1 MIENENLIRNHE
13 SSVLMLSD
21 ASSLQLIQRGKTS
34 NTIFA
39 ELGCLISSF
48 GNLGVFYCLGSALFL
63 PDLFSRSFNKV
74 LLKNGSNISKEFE
87 QLLPALP
94 KYPNQTILTPEQVN
108 DFLLFTAPAERLDV
122 FPLYREYSQITSRY
136 HTLNDFKRFDNQI
149 YPEIDLLASLY
160 TGFNGKS
167 LTQQTLQE
175 INERLAKFPA
185 SSLAT
190 KSKNP
195 SLNKLRQKLTELDL
209 HTEFMAVLARK
220 YNLQNPNSTEKMENG
235 HKIPLN
241 DFARNCGKF

>member
-1 MIENENLIRNHE
+1 MSYLI
-13 SSVLMLSD
+13 LW
-21 ASSLQLIQRGKTS
+21 K
-34 NTIFA
+34 F
-39 ELGCLISSF
+39 GC
-48 GNLGVFYCLGSALFL
+48 
-63 PDLFSRSFNKV
+63 
-74 LLKNGSNISKEFE
+74 
-87 QLLPALP
+87 
-94 KYPNQTILTPEQVN
+94 
-108 DFLLFTAPAERLDV
+108 FLLLRL
-122 FPLYREYSQITSRY
+122 ST
-136 HTLNDFKRFDNQI
+136 FKRFDNQI

-220 YNLQNPNSTEKMENG
+220 YNLQNPNSTEKIENG

-241 DFARNCGKF
+241 EEIGHILPETVGSSESLFEQTLPISGELESKISKQ